1 MPQAHSYD
9 TGLSAQSIKRQRPI
23 SYPCNA
29 RTRRQLMAG
38 FLLSPC
44 ISQIHSSLAVI
55 PVSTIPALW
64 IVSLKRVLLL
74 FTDFNLL
81 QYSKH
86 ESICQRQSARNA
98 FSLKYFLIITVSLS
112 STLYSTEAS
121 CSFSGSHIGSAASYP
136 SRKWCLMPSCL

>member
-29 RTRRQLMAG
+29 RTRRQLMAV

-44 ISQIHSSLAVI
+44 ISQIHSSSAAI

-64 IVSLKRVLLL
+64 TVSFKRVLLL

-81 QYSKH
+81 QYNKH
-86 ESICQRQSARNA
+86 KSICQRQSARNA
-98 FSLKYFLIITVSLS
+98 FLFKYFLSITISLPRYF
-112 STLYSTEAS
+112 YSAEVS
-121 CSFSGSHIGSAASYP
+121 CSSSGSRIFPFASYP
-136 SRKWCLMPSCL
+136 SRK